1 MLGQVAKG
9 KEEVRPIMRKKA
21 KRTRKVNPHQGS
33 TLDSLF
39 EELGE
44 LREVQEIALRKSLAG
59 ELAATMK
66 RRKWTRV
73 KLAKELQTSRP
84 QVDRL
89 LHPTPRNSITVTTL
103 VRAAALMGKRLELVD
118 A

>member
-1 MLGQVAKG
+1 MS
-9 KEEVRPIMRKKA
+9 KKI
-21 KRTRKVNPHQGS
+21 NPHEGS
-33 TLDSLF
+33 TLESLF

-44 LREVQEIALRKSLAG
+44 LQEVQEIALRKALAA
-59 ELAATMK
+59 ELVATMK

-73 KLAKELQTSRP
+73 KLAAELQTSRP
-84 QVDRL
+84 QIDRL

-103 VRAAALMGKRLELVD
+103 VRAAALMGKRLKLVD

>member
-1 MLGQVAKG
+1 
-9 KEEVRPIMRKKA
+9 MRR
-21 KRTRKVNPHQGS
+21 KRTANPHEGS
-33 TLDSLF
+33 TLDSML

-44 LREVQEIALRKSLAG
+44 LREVQEIALRKTLAA

-73 KLAKELQTSRP
+73 KLAAELQTSRP

-89 LHPTPRNSITVTTL
+89 LHPTRRSSITVSTL
-103 VRAAALMGKRLELVD
+103 VRAAALTGKRLELVD

>member
-1 MLGQVAKG
+1 MAHRKA
-9 KEEVRPIMRKKA
+9 VRPKKS
-21 KRTRKVNPHQGS
+21 NPHEGS

-44 LREVQEIALRKSLAG
+44 LQEIQEIALRKALAM

-73 KLAKELQTSRP
+73 KLAEELQTSRP
-84 QVDRL
+84 QIDRL
-89 LHPTPRNSITVTTL
+89 LRPTPRNSITVTTL

>member
-1 MLGQVAKG
+1 M
-9 KEEVRPIMRKKA
+9 P
-21 KRTRKVNPHQGS
+21 KRRANPHEGS

-44 LREVQEIALRKSLAG
+44 LREVQEIALRKALAA
-59 ELAATMK
+59 ELTATMK

-73 KLAKELQTSRP
+73 KLAAELRTSRP

-89 LHPTPRNSITVTTL
+89 LHPTPRNSITVATL
-103 VRAAALMGKRLELVD
+103 VRAAALMGKKLELVD

>member
-1 MLGQVAKG
+1 MARTASHP
-9 KEEVRPIMRKKA
+9 EKKA
-21 KRTRKVNPHQGS
+21 NPHEGS

-39 EELGE
+39 AELGE
-44 LREVQEIALRKSLAG
+44 LQEVQEIAFRKALAA

-66 RRKWTRV
+66 RRKWTLV
-73 KLAKELQTSRP
+73 KLAAELQTSRP

-89 LHPTPRNSITVTTL
+89 LHPTRRNSITVSTL
-103 VRAAALMGKRLELVD
+103 VRAAALVGKRLELVD

>member
-1 MLGQVAKG
+1 MS
-9 KEEVRPIMRKKA
+9 KKA
-21 KRTRKVNPHQGS
+21 KSKRKANPHEGS

-44 LREVQEIALRKSLAG
+44 LQEVQEIALRKALAA

-66 RRKWTRV
+66 RRKWTLV
-73 KLAKELQTSRP
+73 KLAAELQTSRP

-89 LHPTPRNSITVTTL
+89 LHPTPRNSITVSTL
-103 VRAAALMGKRLELVD
+103 ARAAALMGKRLELVD